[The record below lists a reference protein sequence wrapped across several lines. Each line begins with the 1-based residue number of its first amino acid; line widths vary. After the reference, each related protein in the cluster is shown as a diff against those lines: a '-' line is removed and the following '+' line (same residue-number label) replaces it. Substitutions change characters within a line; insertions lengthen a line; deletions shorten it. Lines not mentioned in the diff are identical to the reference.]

1 MKNDRKRNTTEKIQR
16 IWDEEAG
23 INLSPDDADN
33 LALNLS
39 AFFDLL
45 IEWDKNAQD
54 KTNKGSNLNQNEGDI
69 S

>member
-1 MKNDRKRNTTEKIQR
+1 MKDDRKRNTTKTIQR

-33 LALNLS
+33 LASNLS

-54 KTNKGSNLNQNEGDI
+54 EINKGTNPNQNEGDI